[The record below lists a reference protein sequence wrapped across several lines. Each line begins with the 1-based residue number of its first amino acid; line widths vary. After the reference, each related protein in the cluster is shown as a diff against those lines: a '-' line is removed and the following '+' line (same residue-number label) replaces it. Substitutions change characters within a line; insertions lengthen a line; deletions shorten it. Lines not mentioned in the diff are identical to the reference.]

1 MSEEEDGQPLAPRDA
16 LAAGEG
22 FEDPQCP
29 LAVVRCG
36 NQADGTEVVITA
48 IAVKEHDGKIV
59 LAVPTS
65 AWHRQVSRR
74 TLPKGF
80 LAKVCAAEACG
91 SALRSEALEGAT
103 VRVWLGLVEPTAE
116 DSIQVPDDMPENVI
130 GFGELSPGVPALPF
144 VPALVAAAEDHF
156 SFATGDS
163 GRPAERDPIGSR
175 LARLEQMLL
184 NVMPQASAAGS
195 GPKSKAKAK
204 VRASPVLEGSLPEL
218 DPAVVAAA
226 KAAGVS
232 EGALAEMELL
242 MKKGRGSRLRP
253 EPVPPGPRPHNPLD
267 ESEEED
273 DDGAGVGSGAPLV
286 SSVQPG
292 PGASQAEAFAAAMF
306 RMMEGYHR
314 GSAKAGSSLE
324 RALDGAGSG
333 SGEAS
338 SLPGARRNSAARKAL
353 RDALT
358 TSPDELTAVI
368 ENLMAED
375 LASAA
380 PGVAVPGR
388 CRLGVGWSTGQR

>member
-65 AWHRQVSRR
+65 AWHRQVSR

-388 CRLGVGWSTGQR
+388 CRLGVGWSAGQR